1 MLSLRVCCEC
11 GPDGSDTVIPSTCT
25 ISAWQTPITS
35 KLYLLLQ
42 AICWS
47 DEGWASW
54 LTPGRDTVVD
64 LSSKKL
70 SKKVSRLPL
79 IRYSAFLEFCAMN
92 MHSGFITAGILI
104 FLGRCYEID
113 DVFWCWY
120 LLLCVVSFCSGSGLS
135 EVVARPANSL
145 FKGENNEVHIY
156 AVCTSPIQ
164 SSAENIIVW
173 LFPFLH
179 MGNQW

>member
-1 MLSLRVCCEC
+1 MLSLRVCYEC
-11 GPDGSDTVIPSTCT
+11 GPDGSDTVMPSTCT

-47 DEGWASW
+47 EGGVASW

-70 SKKVSRLPL
+70 SKNVSRLPL
-79 IRYSAFLEFCAMN
+79 MRYRAFLEFYAIN

-113 DVFWCWY
+113 DVF
-120 LLLCVVSFCSGSGLS
+120 
-135 EVVARPANSL
+135 
-145 FKGENNEVHIY
+145 
-156 AVCTSPIQ
+156 
-164 SSAENIIVW
+164 
-173 LFPFLH
+173 
-179 MGNQW
+179 